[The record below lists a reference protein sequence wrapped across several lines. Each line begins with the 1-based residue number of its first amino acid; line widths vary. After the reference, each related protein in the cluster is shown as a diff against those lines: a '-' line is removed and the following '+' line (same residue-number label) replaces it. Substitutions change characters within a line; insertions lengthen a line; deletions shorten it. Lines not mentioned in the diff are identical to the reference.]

1 MNILNLYKIVDKEKI
16 DIENYKWTNAKARI
30 FEIDNNYYI
39 GIDYNNVDNSTEEKE
54 ILAEELR
61 SLFLQCSLLY

>member
-1 MNILNLYKIVDKEKI
+1 MNLDILYDISEKEKI
-16 DIENYKWTNAKARI
+16 DIETYKWTNTKARI

-39 GIDYNNVDNSTEEKE
+39 GMDYDNIDNSTEEKE

>member
-1 MNILNLYKIVDKEKI
+1 MDTLNLYKIIDKEKI

-39 GIDYNNVDNSTEEKE
+39 GINYNNIDNSIEEKE
-54 ILAEELR
+54 VLAEELR
-61 SLFLQCSLLY
+61 SLLL